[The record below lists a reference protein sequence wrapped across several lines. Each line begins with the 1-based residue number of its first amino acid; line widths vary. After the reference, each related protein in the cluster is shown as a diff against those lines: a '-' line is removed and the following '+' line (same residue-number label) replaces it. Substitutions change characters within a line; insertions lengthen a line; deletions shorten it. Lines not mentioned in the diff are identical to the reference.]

1 MINAADF
8 TTIAREVKARSGAVL
23 TPGMSG
29 AIEIRLQPLARREG
43 FTTISDY
50 IAAARSRVDGAMWN
64 AITDHLAQSETRFF
78 RDRGVMARLKNELL
92 PQVQQHRGGERVR
105 IWSAAC
111 STGQEPYS
119 IAMTI
124 EELNDSGANIGAD
137 ILATDLSERLI
148 EKAQSGLYTQFEV
161 QRGLPIRKLIAHFER
176 AHDLWRISDRMRAAI
191 RFEQFNLMK
200 HPGTLG
206 QFDIVMLAHVLPSF
220 DAEMQRAVLI
230 RIGEILS
237 PTGVIILGDREAV
250 PDECEAFELS
260 GGGVLRKQL
269 TARAAA

>member
-1 MINAADF
+1 MISDADF

-23 TPGMSG
+23 TPSMSG

-43 FTTISDY
+43 FTTIGDY
-50 IAAARSRVDGAMWN
+50 IAAARSRIDGAMWS

-78 RDRGVMARLKNELL
+78 RDRGVMALLKNEIL
-92 PQVQQHRGGERVR
+92 PQMQQHRGGERVR

-119 IAMTI
+119 IAMSI
-124 EELNDSGANIGAD
+124 DELNDSGANIGAD
-137 ILATDLSERLI
+137 LFATDLSERLI
-148 EKAQSGLYTQFEV
+148 DKAQSGLYTQFEV
-161 QRGLPIRKLIAHFER
+161 QRGLPVRKLIAHFER

-220 DAEMQRAVLI
+220 DSEMQRGVI
-230 RIGEILS
+230 GRIGEILS
-237 PTGVIILGDREAV
+237 PTGVIVLGEGETA
-250 PDECEAFELS
+250 PDGCENVHCA
-260 GGGVLRKQL
+260 GGVIRKRQA
-269 TARAAA
+269 ARAAA